1 MSAWSA
7 AKTWENELNEK
18 DAGGWWGVD
27 AQRRLGGSNKAQ
39 QLVASKSENS
49 SAFLQCGFPILFPD
63 LVAWPQ
69 DDIPGVGAH
78 LSPAHGC
85 PHIQE
90 TASPPETPH
99 STPYPKLKPNLSS
112 FISPA
117 GQSSW
122 QAFPFIINNAD
133 RDWCRSR
140 PWPQKPTKRVS

>member
-78 LSPAHGC
+78 LSRQLTVVLTYRK
-85 PHIQE
+85 PHRHQKRP
-90 TASPPETPH
+90 TPPRIR
-99 STPYPKLKPNLSS
+99 N
-112 FISPA
+112 
-117 GQSSW
+117 
-122 QAFPFIINNAD
+122 
-133 RDWCRSR
+133 
-140 PWPQKPTKRVS
+140 